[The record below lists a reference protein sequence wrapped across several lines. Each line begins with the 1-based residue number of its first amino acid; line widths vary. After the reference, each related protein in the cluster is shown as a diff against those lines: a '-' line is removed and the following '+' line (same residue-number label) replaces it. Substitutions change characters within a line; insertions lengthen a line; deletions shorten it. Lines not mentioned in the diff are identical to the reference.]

1 MPAGAEDLARTA
13 ATIVDADVRV
23 AWVRSEL
30 RRMDAGELAELIS
43 IVVAYADARTPP
55 YADLLLA
62 ISVALADA
70 SCDSLRAAVVA
81 AAGARGYA
89 NVALLFERPGGEPGE
104 PDQERMPDFG
114 KGRPLTLGERKS
126 LARRR
131 DRNLIARVLRDPHHD
146 VIRILL
152 GNPALTEEDVVRLC
166 ARRPIAPE
174 VLREVFA
181 STRWIVRYHVR
192 RALVLNP
199 FTPPDVA
206 LQLAAHLTDQDA
218 RLVADSG
225 ELPEAL
231 RDTCRRRAPTI
242 H

>member
-1 MPAGAEDLARTA
+1 MVSAVELARTA
-13 ATIVDADVRV
+13 ATIADTDVRV

-30 RRMDAGELAELIS
+30 RRMDAGDLAELIS

-62 ISVALADA
+62 ISVAMADV
-70 SCDSLRAAVVA
+70 SCDELRAAVVA
-81 AAGARGYA
+81 AAGARGFA
-89 NVALLFERPGGEPGE
+89 NVVRLFEREVSGEGGEVNQ
-104 PDQERMPDFG
+104 DRLPDFG

-131 DRNLIARVLRDPHHD
+131 DRNLIARVLRDPHPD

-166 ARRPIAPE
+166 ARRPVTPE
-174 VLREVFA
+174 VLREIFA
-181 STRWIVRYHVR
+181 STRWIVRYRVR

-199 FTPPDVA
+199 FTPLDVA
-206 LQLAAHLTDQDA
+206 MQLAAHLTDQDA

-225 ELPEAL
+225 ELSDPLREA
-231 RDTCRRRAPTI
+231 CRRGAPTI

>member
-1 MPAGAEDLARTA
+1 MDAAELARTA
-13 ATIVDADVRV
+13 AGIVDTQMRV

-30 RRMDAGELAELIS
+30 RELEPARAAELIATV
-43 IVVAYADARTPP
+43 IAFAEARTPP

-70 SCDSLRAAVVA
+70 SCDGLREAIVA
-81 AAGARGYA
+81 AAMEARLLA
-89 NVALLFERPGGEPGE
+89 VARWFERGAAEPGE
-104 PDQERMPDFG
+104 DPNAQVPDFG
-114 KGRPLTLGERKS
+114 RGRPLTLGERKS

-131 DRNLIARVLRDPHHD
+131 DRNLIARVVRDPHPD
-146 VIRILL
+146 VIRVLL
-152 GNPALTEEDVVRLC
+152 ANPALTEEDVVRLC

-181 STRWIVRYHVR
+181 SSRWVVRYRVR

-199 FTPPDVA
+199 ATPLDVA
-206 LQLAAHLTDQDA
+206 LQLAAHLTDPDA
-218 RLVADSG
+218 RLVASSG
-225 ELPEAL
+225 ELPEVLREACR
-231 RDTCRRRAPTI
+231 RDTPVL